1 MFIIFRLLA
10 VIMMIIREILHLN
23 LRISLRIVRTKQAL
37 LTQKQIKRQL
47 LHPKRLQRMG
57 EMLIQIL
64 LIKITARS
72 QVRIR
77 LRMAK
82 MPKTRQKALT
92 VRRIIRELDLS
103 QLL

>member
-82 MPKTRQKALT
+82 MLKTRQKALT